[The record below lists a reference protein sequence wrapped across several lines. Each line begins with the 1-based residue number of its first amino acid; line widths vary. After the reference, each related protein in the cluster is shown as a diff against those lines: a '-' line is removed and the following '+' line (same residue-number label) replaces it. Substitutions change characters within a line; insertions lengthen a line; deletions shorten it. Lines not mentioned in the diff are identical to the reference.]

1 MKRTWN
7 GGNAVNGIMIVS
19 LLAGVLF
26 LCLAARGLW
35 KAKAWFGA
43 RRLTA
48 EIVGIEHQEAWKGE
62 EVIANEDSCTE
73 VTLQFFCDGRMVRKK
88 KKYQG
93 LLETPQSC
101 GKRMP
106 VFYVPD
112 TDRWILRKD
121 VRANWIWQ
129 LLAAFFFLCMA
140 FCFVEAGGGTAA
152 ELTADGV
159 IGPSYAGRAL
169 RISAGC
175 LSLLAGFQCG
185 RKIVPACFSPI
196 FFLLWWKFQ
205 ESRGALEAVE
215 AKFAGMVCR
224 TEPEHEEHDY
234 PVFLYCSQGEWRKW
248 YSNNI
253 MIKGDYQL
261 GEYDTIYREKRTGDF
276 YQRPTGL
283 DIFTAAIFG
292 FVFLVC
298 LVFAVSLLGF
308 GGNLIYT
315 GITGV
320 WE

>member
-1 MKRTWN
+1 M
-7 GGNAVNGIMIVS
+7 NGIMIVS

-48 EIVGIEHQEAWKGE
+48 EIVGIEHQEAWKKE

-175 LSLLAGFQCG
+175 LSLLAGLPVRKENCSRMLFPRFFSCCG
-185 RKIVPACFSPI
+185 GSSRSPEAR
-196 FFLLWWKFQ
+196 WK
-205 ESRGALEAVE
+205 R
-215 AKFAGMVCR
+215 
-224 TEPEHEEHDY
+224 
-234 PVFLYCSQGEWRKW
+234 
-248 YSNNI
+248 
-253 MIKGDYQL
+253 
-261 GEYDTIYREKRTGDF
+261 
-276 YQRPTGL
+276 
-283 DIFTAAIFG
+283 
-292 FVFLVC
+292 
-298 LVFAVSLLGF
+298 
-308 GGNLIYT
+308 
-315 GITGV
+315 
-320 WE
+320 